1 MQKKAALKLTNN
13 MKNDNEAA
21 PEPQPQKSPETQPAP
36 PDIFADLAKIRV
48 DATMSDGPSVAK
60 VLANVP
66 VQKPDKA
73 WFVRTHPD
81 AENYSLDALV
91 LELKQE
97 REIYLIDPKL
107 RDLLLDERCVRVMR
121 LRLAVNRQGDIFV
134 WPIPLPGVDGKSNL
148 WNESALDAADRAS
161 KNWVRLS
168 SNQRTS
174 AYDIAVASIFEDPRW
189 PDKPFNEVLRIA
201 FKGKVIDDLNHPVL
215 RRLRGEV

>member
-1 MQKKAALKLTNN
+1 MQKKAALKLTDN

-21 PEPQPQKSPETQPAP
+21 PAPQPQNPS
-36 PDIFADLAKIRV
+36 DDFFADVARIRV
-48 DATMSDGPSVAK
+48 DATMSDGPSVTK
-60 VLANVP
+60 VLAKVP

-97 REIYLIDPKL
+97 GEIYLIDPKL
-107 RDLLLDERCVRVMR
+107 RDSLLDERCVSVMR

-134 WPIPLPGVDGKSNL
+134 WPIRLPGVDGTSNS
-148 WNESALDAADRAS
+148 WNESALEAADRAS
-161 KNWVRLS
+161 ESWVRLS
-168 SNQRTS
+168 ANRRVG
-174 AYDIAVASIFEDPRW
+174 AYDIAVASISEDPRW
-189 PDKPFNEVLRIA
+189 PDKPFNDVLRIA
-201 FKGKVIDDLNHPVL
+201 FKGKVIDSLDHPVL

>member
-21 PEPQPQKSPETQPAP
+21 SAPQPQNTHETQPAP
-36 PDIFADLAKIRV
+36 SDIFADLAKIRV

-81 AENYSLDALV
+81 AENYSLDVLV

-97 REIYLIDPKL
+97 GEIYLIDPKL
-107 RDLLLDERCVRVMR
+107 RDSLLDERCVSVMR

-134 WPIPLPGVDGKSNL
+134 WPIRLPGVDGTPNS
-148 WNESALDAADRAS
+148 WNKSALEAADLAS
-161 KNWVRLS
+161 KSWVRLS
-168 SNQRTS
+168 ANRRVG